1 MYPIPIVSWQKTT
14 LGHELRKDVKSKN
27 IVFRVFSI
35 RVNTRLKE
43 FIRTGVAKFSLTLSK
58 FSITE
63 NIMLN

>member
-1 MYPIPIVSWQKTT
+1 MAK
-14 LGHELRKDVKSKN
+14 RKATRETRVREDVKSEN

-43 FIRTGVAKFSLTLSK
+43 FIPTGVAKFSLTLSK